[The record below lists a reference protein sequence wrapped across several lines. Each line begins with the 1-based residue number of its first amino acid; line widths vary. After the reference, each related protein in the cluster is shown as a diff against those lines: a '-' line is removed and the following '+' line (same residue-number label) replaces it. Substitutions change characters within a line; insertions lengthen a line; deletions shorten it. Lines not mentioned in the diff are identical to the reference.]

1 MTVKRPA
8 KTTTTLRVGVTGH
21 RPNRMPASQWDRIK
35 RDLATV
41 MAEVEAT
48 HQDRRL
54 MLLSGIAE
62 GADRLAAFA
71 ALGRGWSLHSI
82 LAFHRTRF
90 EQDFPEPFAIG
101 EFRALLAASEA
112 VEEPK
117 KGAQVRRPEDGY
129 DAVARRLIASSD
141 MLIAVWD
148 GEGSRGKG
156 GTVDV
161 IEQAHAK
168 GIPVVWVHA
177 RKTQSPRRL
186 RAPDSGGGVKRLNVR
201 SSRTPAG

>member
-1 MTVKRPA
+1 MTIKRPA
-8 KTTTTLRVGVTGH
+8 KITKTLRVGVTGH
-21 RPNRMPASQWDRIK
+21 RPNRMPESQWDRIK

-48 HQDRRL
+48 HPDHRL
-54 MLLSGIAE
+54 VLLSGIAE

-101 EFRALLAASEA
+101 EFRALLAASET
-112 VEEPK
+112 VEEPR

-129 DAVARRLIASSD
+129 DAVARRLVASSD
-141 MLIAVWD
+141 VLIAVWD

-168 GIPVVWVHA
+168 GIPVIWVHA

-186 RAPDSGGGVKRLNVR
+186 RPPDTARGVKRLNVR
-201 SSRTPAG
+201 SSRTPAA

>member
-1 MTVKRPA
+1 MTIKRPA
-8 KTTTTLRVGVTGH
+8 KTTKTLCVGVTGH
-21 RPNRMPASQWDRIK
+21 RPNRMPESQWDRIK

-41 MAEVEAT
+41 MAEVEAI
-48 HQDRRL
+48 HVNRRFV
-54 MLLSGIAE
+54 LLSGIAE

-71 ALGRGWSLHSI
+71 ALGRGWSLRSI

-90 EQDFPEPFAIG
+90 EADFPEPFAIG

-112 VEEPK
+112 VEEPR

-129 DAVARRLIASSD
+129 DAVARKLIASSD
-141 MLIAVWD
+141 VLIAVWD

-168 GIPVVWVHA
+168 GIPVIWVHA
-177 RKTQSPRRL
+177 RKTQPPRRL
-186 RAPDSGGGVKRLNVR
+186 RAPDAASNMKRPGIR
-201 SSRTPAG
+201 GSRTPAA

>member
-1 MTVKRPA
+1 MTVKRPVKPA
-8 KTTTTLRVGVTGH
+8 KILRVGVTGH
-21 RPNRMPASQWDRIK
+21 RPNRMPESQWDRIK

-41 MAEVEAT
+41 MAEVEAI
-48 HQDRRL
+48 HPGRRP

-71 ALGRGWSLHSI
+71 ALGRGWSVRSI

-90 EQDFPEPFAIG
+90 EADFPEPFAIG

-117 KGAQVRRPEDGY
+117 KGAQFRQPEDGY

-161 IEQAHAK
+161 IEHAHAR
-168 GIPVVWVHA
+168 GIPVIWVHA

-186 RAPDSGGGVKRLNVR
+186 RPPDSARDVKRPAAR
-201 SSRTPAG
+201 SSRTPAA

>member
-1 MTVKRPA
+1 MTIKRPA
-8 KTTTTLRVGVTGH
+8 KTTKTLRVGVTGH

-48 HQDRRL
+48 HRDRRL

-71 ALGRGWSLHSI
+71 ALGRGWSLRSI

-90 EQDFPEPFAIG
+90 EADFPEPFAVG
-101 EFRALLAASEA
+101 EFRALLAASET
-112 VEEPK
+112 VEEPR
-117 KGAQVRRPEDGY
+117 KGAHVRRPEDGY
-129 DAVARRLIASSD
+129 DAVARRLIVSSD

-168 GIPVVWVHA
+168 GIPVIWVHA
-177 RKTQSPRRL
+177 RKAQLPRRL
-186 RAPDSGGGVKRLNVR
+186 RAPNGTGIMKRSNAR
-201 SSRTPAG
+201 NSRTPAA

>member
-1 MTVKRPA
+1 MIIKRPA
-8 KTTTTLRVGVTGH
+8 KPTKTLRVGVTGH
-21 RPNRMPASQWDRIK
+21 RPNRMPENQWDRIK

-48 HQDRRL
+48 HPDRQL

-71 ALGRGWSLHSI
+71 ALGRGWSLRSI

-90 EQDFPEPFAIG
+90 EADFPAPFAVG

-117 KGAQVRRPEDGY
+117 KSAQFRAPEDGY

-141 MLIAVWD
+141 VLIAVWD

-168 GIPVVWVHA
+168 GIPVIWVHA

-186 RAPDSGGGVKRLNVR
+186 RAPDSASGAKRLNVR
-201 SSRTPAG
+201 SSRTPAA

>member
-1 MTVKRPA
+1 MTIKPPA
-8 KTTTTLRVGVTGH
+8 KTKKTLRVGVTGH
-21 RPNRMPASQWDRIK
+21 RPNRMPESQWDRIK

-41 MAEVEAT
+41 MAELET
-48 HQDRRL
+48 IYKDRRPI
-54 MLLSGIAE
+54 LLSGIAE

-71 ALGRGWSLHSI
+71 ALGRGWSLRSI

-90 EQDFPEPFAIG
+90 EADFPQPFAIG

-112 VEEPK
+112 AEEPR

-129 DAVARRLIASSD
+129 DAVARRLVASSD
-141 MLIAVWD
+141 VLIAVWD

-161 IEQAHAK
+161 IEQAHAR
-168 GIPVVWVHA
+168 GIPVIWVHA

-186 RAPDSGGGVKRLNVR
+186 RAPDNAGGAKRLNVR
-201 SSRTPAG
+201 SSRTPAA